1 MLSKR
6 NLSNIFKIIK
16 WPWSSRNHTINN
28 YFKMQNI
35 KMQGTQN
42 INDVIAYFFVYIADE
57 LWFKKE
63 GTAIDK
69 NKNKKNDWNL
79 EKKY

>member
-1 MLSKR
+1 
-6 NLSNIFKIIK
+6 
-16 WPWSSRNHTINN
+16 
-28 YFKMQNI
+28 MQNI